1 MGVVPN
7 KPLGSPVHGPFH
19 PRPGWVR
26 PRRSGFVVLLAVL
39 VAGTSS
45 AWGPSPARAASTGTA
60 ATPRLTV
67 AAALFPLAAV
77 ARSVGG
83 PRVEV
88 DDLTPPGVD
97 AHDLEPT
104 SDQVDTLLDADLA
117 VVLGGSFQ
125 PALDRVAE
133 RRDGP
138 TIVWIDDLD
147 GAAARRA
154 DEDPHVW
161 LDPVRFARLA
171 EQVGARLARLDP
183 DHATGY
189 RRRSAAF
196 VAILDALDAR
206 YAATLSACARDL
218 LITSHE
224 AFGWLAARY
233 GLREVGVTRGSPDA
247 EPDPARIADLAD
259 LARRE
264 GATTVF
270 TEPLASDRVA
280 RTLAREAGGLE
291 AVVLDPLEGLRG
303 RLGAIGDG
311 DDYVRVMERN
321 LDRIAAALDCA

>member
-1 MGVVPN
+1 M
-7 KPLGSPVHGPFH
+7 HGPFH
-19 PRPGWVR
+19 PRPGPAR
-26 PRRSGFVVLLAVL
+26 PCRSGFLFLLAVL
-39 VAGTSS
+39 LAGTSA
-45 AWGPSPARAASTGTA
+45 AWAPSPARAASADAA
-60 ATPRLTV
+60 ATPRLRV

-83 PRVEV
+83 SRVEV

-125 PALDRVAE
+125 PALDRVTE

-138 TIVWIDDLD
+138 TIVWIADLE

-161 LDPVRFARLA
+161 LDPVRVARFAER
-171 EQVGARLARLDP
+171 VGERLARLDP

-189 RRRSAAF
+189 RRRSGAF
-196 VAILDALDAR
+196 VAIVDALDAR
-206 YAATLSACARDL
+206 YAATLSTCARDL

-247 EPDPARIADLAD
+247 EPDPARVADLAD

-291 AVVLDPLEGLRG
+291 TVVLDPLEGLRG
-303 RLGAIGDG
+303 RRGAIGDG
-311 DDYVRVMERN
+311 ADYVRVMERN
-321 LDRIAAALDCA
+321 LDRIATALDCA